1 MPALINLSMP
11 AELGWDISPTGTA
24 SDPMLQQRFFKKA
37 FIALPGNFIS
47 INFTLYILKIFLS

>member
-1 MPALINLSMP
+1 MP